1 MYINGYRLIA
11 PWVTPD
17 DISEAEVLGMAVW
30 LWMHSA
36 RHRDAPLHTLPTLLL
51 PLIKQQQYA
60 IAVKDDS
67 PVFFLGWARMDAEA
81 ERRYLTHA
89 SVMMQGADWTSGDR
103 LWVTDFIA
111 PFGEVR
117 ALQKLIR
124 EVILPEQCFRALDHQ
139 GALRGQRVR
148 FFHGKSIK
156 RAAARQWQQ
165 AHPLSVALPEI
176 G

>member
-1 MYINGYRLIA
+1 MEINGYRLIA

-17 DISEAEVLGMAVW
+17 DTREAEVLGMAVW
-30 LWMHSA
+30 LWMHSE

-60 IAVKDDS
+60 IAVKNAK
-67 PVFFLGWARMDAEA
+67 PVFFLGWARMDEDA
-81 ERRYLTHA
+81 ERRYLTNA
-89 SVMMQGADWTSGDR
+89 SVMMKEQDWTRGNR
-103 LWVTDFIA
+103 LWITDFIA

-117 ALQKLIR
+117 ALQKLTR

-139 GALRGQRVR
+139 GEQRGQRVR

-156 RAAARQWQQ
+156 HAAARLWQQ
-165 AHPLSVALPEI
+165 ANPLSVALPEI